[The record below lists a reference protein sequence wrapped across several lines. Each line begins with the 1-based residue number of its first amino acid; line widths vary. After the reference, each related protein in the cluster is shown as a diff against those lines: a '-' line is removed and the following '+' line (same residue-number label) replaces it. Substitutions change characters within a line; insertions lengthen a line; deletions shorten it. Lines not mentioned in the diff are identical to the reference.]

1 MKRVIA
7 VVFISLLT
15 LSIIGC
21 SGQDIPSYTGHEG
34 VPDFGVFC
42 EDAEYDK
49 EYTQMTKENL
59 YESGKD
65 YPDISVY
72 NIPTDKV
79 DVVEEYTT
87 LLESMGFTQ
96 SIGTSL
102 SGGKGYLNQDKTE
115 GILVACDEDVYD
127 SSISKV
133 TIILILN

>member
-1 MKRVIA
+1 MKRIIV
-7 VVFISLLT
+7 VVFISLLS

-21 SGQDIPSYTGHEG
+21 SGQDIPSYEGHEG

-42 EDAEYDK
+42 KDAEYDE
-49 EYTQMTKENL
+49 EYTQMTKESF
-59 YESGKD
+59 YESGEN

-96 SIGTSL
+96 SSGTSL
-102 SGGKGYLNQDKTE
+102 YSGKGYLNQDKTE
-115 GILVACDEDVYD
+115 GVLVACNEDVYD

-133 TIILILN
+133 TIILN